1 MHTHRLIPLEISRD
15 PDWPAIKRVTE
26 STFEAIN
33 ALADD
38 LAAFGIDVQISAD
51 SYDDGTSSVF
61 LVIEYDTEELKV
73 MKGHRAG
80 RRAKL
85 IPYDSPLIDLTVAQA
100 ADWLDSHTVAEGM
113 DAFGGVSRAVYY
125 RRKKHL
131 NQLRDKWSDQSIRWV
146 SWQKDAL
153 LPD

>member
-1 MHTHRLIPLEISRD
+1 MTTGRYIPLEISND
-15 PDWPAIKRVTE
+15 PDVPAIKKVSEDTIKE
-26 STFEAIN
+26 IN

-38 LAAFGIDVQISAD
+38 LAAFGIEVQLRGSTCGHRA
-51 SYDDGTSSVF
+51 SSVG
-61 LVIEYDTEELKV
+61 LVIKYDTEELKV

-113 DAFGGVSRAVYY
+113 DALGGVSRAVYY
-125 RRKKHL
+125 RRKKYL